1 MKPFADHFSA
11 LAAEYASC
19 RPRYPSDLFTYLA
32 RVAPRRELAWD
43 CAAGSGQATLPL
55 TQWFRRVVGTD
66 ASSAMLAQALPHPRV
81 EYRVA
86 PAQQSGLEDRS
97 VDLVTVAQ
105 ALHWLELDAFYAE
118 VQRVLIPSGVLAVW
132 TYGITQI
139 DHPGADR
146 VLSHFYSQI
155 VGPFWPADRRH
166 VESGYRTLP
175 FPFPELVP
183 PVFVMEE
190 QWTLAQLLGYVGT
203 WSATRRFRDEL
214 GRDPVEDLSGE
225 LGRHWGD
232 PAIRR
237 TISWPV
243 SMRIGTS
250 AGTRDDDL

>member
-1 MKPFADHFSA
+1 MKPYADHFSA

-19 RPRYPSDLFTYLA
+19 RPRYPSELFTYLA
-32 RVAPRRELAWD
+32 GVVPRRDLAWD
-43 CAAGSGQATLPL
+43 CAAGNGQATLPL
-55 TQWFRRVVGTD
+55 AQWFRRVIGTD
-66 ASSAMLAQALPHPRV
+66 ASSAMLAQAPSHPRV

-86 PAQQSGLEDRS
+86 PAQQSGLDDRS

-118 VQRVLIPSGVLAVW
+118 VERVLVSGGVLAVW
-132 TYGITQI
+132 TYGITHI
-139 DHPGADR
+139 DHLDADR

-155 VGPFWPADRRH
+155 VGPFWPADRHH

-175 FPFPELVP
+175 FPFSELVP

-203 WSATRRFRDEL
+203 WSATRRFREATGHDPGEEL
-214 GRDPVEDLSGE
+214 AGE
-225 LGRHWGD
+225 LGSHWGD
-232 PAIRR
+232 PATRR

-243 SMRIGTS
+243 TMRVGTS
-250 AGTRDDDL
+250 AGGPR

>member
-1 MKPFADHFSA
+1 MKPYADHFSA

-19 RPRYPSDLFTYLA
+19 RPGYPGDLFSYLA
-32 RVAPRRELAWD
+32 GVAPRRKLAWD

-55 TQWFRRVVGTD
+55 TQWFHRVIGTD
-66 ASSAMLAQALPHPRV
+66 ASSAMLAQAPPHPNV

-86 PAQQSGLEDRS
+86 PAQQSGLDDRS

-118 VQRVLIPSGVLAVW
+118 VQRVLVPGGVLAVW
-132 TYGITQI
+132 TYGITHL

-146 VLSHFYSQI
+146 ILSHFYSQI

-183 PVFVMEE
+183 PTFVMQE
-190 QWTLAQLLGYVGT
+190 QWSLAQLLGYVGT
-203 WSATRRFRDEL
+203 WSATRRFREAT
-214 GRDPVEDLSGE
+214 GRDPVEALAGE
-225 LGRHWGD
+225 LGREWGD
-232 PAIRR
+232 SATRR
-237 TISWPV
+237 TVSWPV

-250 AGTRDDDL
+250 AGN